1 MVKEIIT
8 LVVCPNIV
16 LAIGATILVVVW
28 VTAVFFDV
36 VNHLSIQHARA
47 RDWISA
53 IIASEDVAILNAFF
67 GNYCAHRLERD
78 AI

>member
-28 VTAVFFDV
+28 VTAVFLDA
-36 VNHLSIQHARA
+36 VNHL
-47 RDWISA
+47 A
-53 IIASEDVAILNAFF
+53 I
-67 GNYCAHRLERD
+67 
-78 AI
+78 